1 MDYYSKTLTEAINN
15 ASRFHRGIKA
25 GYTPV
30 APVLSTFV
38 AEEARTPGFHSH
50 RHPRER
56 DHPRGRD
63 PGEWCPFNVQ

>member
-1 MDYYSKTLTEAINN
+1 MQTDYYSKTLTEAINN

-38 AEEARTPGFHSH
+38 TEEARTPRVSFTPPPKGAGPPPGKG
-50 RHPRER
+50 PR
-56 DHPRGRD
+56 
-63 PGEWCPFNVQ
+63 